1 MPAGRIWHRRSFRH
15 SVCMI
20 FHILNTK
27 LEYALQPINRE
38 TVDLVE
44 ISRQAMS
51 EVLNSELPE
60 HAPVQ

>member
-1 MPAGRIWHRRSFRH
+1 MDD
-15 SVCMI
+15 
-20 FHILNTK
+20 LNLSTK

-60 HAPVQ
+60 HAPVQGRMTALEWMPPGWWH

>member
-1 MPAGRIWHRRSFRH
+1 
-15 SVCMI
+15 VDD
-20 FHILNTK
+20 LNLSTK

>member
-1 MPAGRIWHRRSFRH
+1 
-15 SVCMI
+15 MI
-20 FHILNTK
+20 CREGERLKSLVDDLNLSTK

>member
-1 MPAGRIWHRRSFRH
+1 MDD
-15 SVCMI
+15 
-20 FHILNTK
+20 LNLSTK

-51 EVLNSELPE
+51 EVLNSELPA

>member
-1 MPAGRIWHRRSFRH
+1 MDD
-15 SVCMI
+15 
-20 FHILNTK
+20 LNLSTK

-60 HAPVQ
+60 HAPVQWRTMAWGWTPPGWRH